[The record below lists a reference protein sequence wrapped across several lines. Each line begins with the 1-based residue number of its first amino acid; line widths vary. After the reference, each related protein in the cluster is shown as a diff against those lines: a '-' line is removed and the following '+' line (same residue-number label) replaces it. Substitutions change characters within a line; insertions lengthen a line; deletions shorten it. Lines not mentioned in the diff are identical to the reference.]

1 MKRSSS
7 PPRKRI
13 NKAIAAFITCM
24 TAFAPSLS
32 LAATATVNFGF
43 NVITQPAVP
52 LVVPIQAG
60 SAATTFAPVFKS
72 VQATTEIDTTRSF
85 AQPAEAA
92 PTVAQPA
99 DAAAAVAQPVEAT
112 PTGTQQQAAP
122 ATKSVPKI
130 GIGIDALMSN
140 DLKIYTVPLSYT
152 INRNFVVMAAI
163 PVVTARI
170 DTPSGGTK
178 NNTGIGDVGV
188 TIKNRIG
195 SENSSAALFTIMSA
209 KFPTGDADKGLGTGT
224 YDVTLTEKVIKRFG
238 DYRGTLMAGVTKPLN
253 EPTILGSKIEY
264 GTTISYMAALERTV
278 VLPDLWLSVRAEGM
292 HSFQTKID
300 HIAMGNALTTL
311 DVAPEIKY
319 YFKRNSAINLG
330 VNIPAYTDYALTG
343 GSKTRQVSASFG
355 VSTMF

>member
-1 MKRSSS
+1 MV
-7 PPRKRI
+7 
-13 NKAIAAFITCM
+13 
-24 TAFAPSLS
+24 AFAPSLS

-43 NVITQPAVP
+43 NGITLPTLPQIVP
-52 LVVPIQAG
+52 KESG
-60 SAATTFAPVFKS
+60 TTATTFAPVFKS
-72 VQATTEIDTTRSF
+72 VQTTTEMDSTRSF
-85 AQPAEAA
+85 AQPVEVAPAEA
-92 PTVAQPA
+92 QS
-99 DAAAAVAQPVEAT
+99 AVAQPVETT
-112 PTGTQQQAAP
+112 PTGTPQQAAP
-122 ATKSVPKI
+122 AAKSVPKI

-163 PVVTARI
+163 PVVTAKF

-178 NNTGIGDVGV
+178 TNTGIGDVGFTV
-188 TIKNRIG
+188 KNRIG
-195 SENSSAALFTIMSA
+195 SENRTGVLFTIVTA
-209 KFPTGDADKGLGTGT
+209 KFPSGDADNGLGTGT

-238 DYRGTLMAGVTKPLN
+238 DYRGTLMAGVTQPLN

-264 GTTISYMAALERTV
+264 GTTISYMAAIERTAL
-278 VLPDLWLSVRAEGM
+278 LPDLWFSVRAEGM

-311 DVAPEIKY
+311 DVAPELKY

-330 VNIPAYTDYALTG
+330 VNIPVYTDYALTG

>member
-1 MKRSSS
+1 
-7 PPRKRI
+7 
-13 NKAIAAFITCM
+13 
-24 TAFAPSLS
+24 
-32 LAATATVNFGF
+32 VNFGF
-43 NVITQPAVP
+43 SGVTQPAVP
-52 LVVPIQAG
+52 LVVPNQAG

-92 PTVAQPA
+92 PTVAQPVEAAPTVAQPVEAETTVAQPA
-99 DAAAAVAQPVEAT
+99 DAAAAVAQPVETT
-112 PTGTQQQAAP
+112 PTGTPQQAAP
-122 ATKSVPKI
+122 AAKSVPKI

-152 INRNFVVMAAI
+152 INRNFVVMVAI
-163 PVVTARI
+163 PVVTAKI
-170 DTPSGGTK
+170 DTPGGGTK
-178 NNTGIGDVGV
+178 TNTGIGDVGLTV
-188 TIKNRIG
+188 KNRIG
-195 SENSSAALFTIMSA
+195 SENRIGALFTIVSA

-238 DYRGTLMAGVTKPLN
+238 DYRGTLMAGVTQPLN
-253 EPTILGSKIEY
+253 DPTILGSKIEY
-264 GTTISYMAALERTV
+264 GTTISYMAAIERTAL
-278 VLPDLWLSVRAEGM
+278 LPDLWFSVRAEGM

-311 DVAPEIKY
+311 DVAPELKY

-330 VNIPAYTDYALTG
+330 VNVPVYTDYALTG

>member
-7 PPRKRI
+7 PPRKRT
-13 NKAIAAFITCM
+13 NKAIAAFIICM
-24 TAFAPSLS
+24 TAFAPTLS

-43 NVITQPAVP
+43 SGGTQSALP
-52 LVVPIQAG
+52 LVVPNQAG
-60 SAATTFAPVFKS
+60 TTATTFAPVFKS
-72 VQATTEIDTTRSF
+72 VQTTTEIDSTRSF

-92 PTVAQPA
+92 P
-99 DAAAAVAQPVEAT
+99 AVAQPVEAT
-112 PTGTQQQAAP
+112 PTGTPQQAAP
-122 ATKSVPKI
+122 AAKSIPKI

-140 DLKIYTVPLSYT
+140 DLKIYTIPLSYT

-163 PVVTARI
+163 PVVTAKFDDI
-170 DTPSGGTK
+170 SGVSKT
-178 NNTGIGDVGV
+178 NTGIGDVGFTV
-188 TIKNRIG
+188 KNRVG
-195 SENSSAALFTIMSA
+195 SENSNGVLFTIVSA

-238 DYRGTLMAGVTKPLN
+238 DYRGIFMAGVTQPLN
-253 EPTILGSKIEY
+253 DPTILGKKIEY
-264 GTTISYMAALERTV
+264 GTTVSYMAALERTAM
-278 VLPDLWLSVRAEGM
+278 LPDLWLSLRAEGM

-311 DVAPEIKY
+311 DLAPELKY

-330 VNIPAYTDYALTG
+330 VNVPVYTDYALTG